1 MEWIR
6 SDDLVA
12 LGWASDATIYRKTR
26 DGEWL
31 SRSSGSSGK
40 RGRPAKEIL
49 VSSLPP
55 ELQAKLAARAAAELE
70 GDGGDGEP
78 AGGSEIGNLKS
89 QSDQVPQTETEKS
102 DARLNALSNALGRYP
117 IQERDAW
124 MNEVARLAQI
134 VIEFDSI
141 KPKRVRVYEDCG
153 ENHSTQKIYFE
164 KGSKKKG
171 RKGKKHAGSVRSQGK
186 LVVVKA
192 VTMLCKRAALS
203 DAVNPGAASILKREP
218 TRAREVSV
226 RTLDR
231 WSAAYKKYG
240 LVTFIR
246 DRAIPAAGDKR
257 LAKVTP
263 EAIIWVNRVW
273 RNYASPKAIYDAAVE
288 KGMKERPRWVLPS
301 KTWFYRHGWQKIP
314 PMLATY
320 LKAGDKG
327 FVGKWESHIER
338 DFSDLGAFEL
348 LCGDHRVSDV
358 SVLWLDGRAVRI
370 WTTLWQCL
378 RTGLIA
384 GRHFALKPSSVTAGY
399 AYANMVKTWGAQPPA
414 GYLREGYRSGLYT
427 DRGKD
432 YLSKNWHGQ
441 VIEVFKEAMN
451 IKGDLEM
458 IVIERRIGFVEE
470 MRLAHYVA
478 RGYNGKEKP
487 VERTNRDLA
496 EFERNHPAFKASYC
510 GRDAKYKPDEWVKN
524 WGLHE
529 KFLKCKRS
537 ASPFINFEDYTREID
552 AWIARYNT
560 SVHTRITLGNR
571 RIVPMEE
578 FHKLYTTRF
587 EISDTAM
594 SRLLMK
600 GDSKLIGKNGVGID
614 GTPWHYL
621 DRKGLMKRYAG
632 SYVET
637 RWYDSDMS
645 KVWVFLPDG
654 ERVEAEVLEKSTFY
668 KLNKE
673 TAERISKQKKIDRR
687 LLKEHSYLT
696 QSIIRGESSEDRAA
710 ISQQEEYELEVVERP
725 IAVGESSTQDACA
738 PRVRVL
744 TRMDRAGI
752 AASKP
757 RGISRADIASARVD
771 SSIFV
776 DDRDDRDSGELADEF
791 ASDEPMFGELGD

>member
-1 MEWIR
+1 MWIM
-6 SDDLVA
+6 SEDLVA
-12 LGWASDATIYRKTR
+12 LGVNRKTIYRRTAA
-26 DGEWL
+26 GEWISQC
-31 SRSSGSSGK
+31 SRSSGR
-40 RGRPAKEIL
+40 RGRPSQQIL
-49 VSSLPP
+49 VSSLPL
-55 ELQAKLAARAAAELE
+55 ELQAKLAARAAIAAQLE
-70 GDGGDGEP
+70 GDGEEEGH
-78 AGGSEIGNLKS
+78 AGSVRS
-89 QSDQVPQTETEKS
+89 QEHSQETETETERS
-102 DARLNALSNALGRYP
+102 DARLNALTNALGRYP
-117 IQERDAW
+117 MQERDAW

-134 VIEFDSI
+134 VIEYDAI
-141 KPKRVRVYEDCG
+141 RPKRVRATSG
-153 ENHSTQKIYFE
+153 PQ
-164 KGSKKKG
+164 
-171 RKGKKHAGSVRSQGK
+171 AGK

-192 VTMLCKRAALS
+192 VTILCKRAALT
-203 DAVNPGAASILKREP
+203 DAVNPGAAVILKREP

-231 WSAAYKKYG
+231 WSASYKTHG
-240 LVTFIR
+240 LVTFLR
-246 DRAIPAAGDKR
+246 DRAIPAADDKR
-257 LAKVTP
+257 RAKVSP
-263 EAIIWVNRVW
+263 EAIAWVNRVW

-288 KGMKERPRWVLPS
+288 KGRKEKPRWVLPS

-320 LKAGDKG
+320 LRAGDKG

-338 DFSDLGAFEL
+338 DFSDLGAFEV

-358 SVLWLDGRAVRI
+358 SVQWPDGRAVRI

-414 GYLREGYRSGLYT
+414 GYLREGYKSGIYT

-432 YLSKNWHGQ
+432 YLSKNWSGQ
-441 VIEVFKEAMN
+441 VIEVHKQAMD
-451 IKGDLEM
+451 IRGDLQM

-470 MRLAHYVA
+470 MMLAQYVA

-496 EFERNHPAFKASYC
+496 EFERNHPDFKGSYC

-529 KFLKCKRS
+529 KFLKGKRS
-537 ASPFINFEDYTREID
+537 ASPFITFEEYTREID

-560 SVHTRITLGNR
+560 SGHTRITLGNR
-571 RIVPMEE
+571 RIVPVEE

-587 EISDTAM
+587 EISEVAM

-621 DRKGLMKRYAG
+621 DRDGRMKKYAG
-632 SYVET
+632 SYVEV

-645 KVWVFLPDG
+645 RVWVFLPDG
-654 ERVEAEVLEKSTFY
+654 ERLEVEVLEKSTFY
-668 KLNKE
+668 ALNKD
-673 TAERISKQKKIDRR
+673 TAERISKQKKMDRR
-687 LLKEHSYLT
+687 LLREHSYLT

-710 ISQQEEYELEVVERP
+710 IAEQEEYELEVVERP
-725 IAVGESSTQDACA
+725 IAVGEGDETSK
-738 PRVRVL
+738 VRVL
-744 TRMDRAGI
+744 TRMDRPGI
-752 AASKP
+752 RAVKP
-757 RGISRADIASARVD
+757 RGISRSDIASARVD

-776 DDRDDRDSGELADEF
+776 QESGSAELADEF
-791 ASDEPMFGELGD
+791 ASDEPMFD